1 MKKETQNTITTIA
14 VSAKDNQRLSAF
26 CKQHGFAKKDFIGLV
41 LDHYDSNG
49 THPKSKDLPRTELEK
64 ITKRLDQFFA
74 FFKTQERDF
83 IRPALEAI
91 VATDSKVQNQIGTLA
106 SKRDLILFSTKDNDV
121 KIAEAILTEIHKLK
135 DSVLNLNHQLE
146 NSQKSIS
153 EDLNVLKNRKGI
165 SF

>member
-14 VSAKDNQRLSAF
+14 VSAKDNQRLTTF
-26 CKQHGFAKKDFIGLV
+26 CKRHGFAKKDFIGLV

-49 THPKSKDLPRTELEK
+49 THPKSKDMPKTELEK

-83 IRPALEAI
+83 IRPALEAV
-91 VATDSKVQNQIGTLA
+91 VATDSRVQNQIGTLA
-106 SKRDLILFSTKDNDV
+106 SKRDLMLFSTKDNDV
-121 KIAEAILTEIHKLK
+121 KIAEAIVSEIHKLK
-135 DSVLNLNHQLE
+135 DSVLQLNHQLD
-146 NSQKSIS
+146 NFKKSTS